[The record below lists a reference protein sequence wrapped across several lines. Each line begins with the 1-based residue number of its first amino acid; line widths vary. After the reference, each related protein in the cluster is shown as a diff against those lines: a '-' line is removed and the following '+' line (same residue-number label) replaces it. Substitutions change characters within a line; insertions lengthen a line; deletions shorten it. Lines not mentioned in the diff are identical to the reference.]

1 MIISGV
7 SCYNPPPQ
15 NNTLA
20 IYVLKI
26 CPIWLRIQRGK
37 DER

>member
-1 MIISGV
+1 MI
-7 SCYNPPPQ
+7 PK

-37 DER
+37 DERKKADHKRHSG